1 MAHSESHPTSVVLRI
16 EGVVDPDRVGA
27 LRARVDELRDLATS
41 VVIDLSEA
49 RGVHHLALAML
60 ADDVAKRRAPA
71 VVLRG
76 LCEHHLRMLRYF
88 GKGELVL
95 DAPALRQ
102 QLSVADA

>member
-1 MAHSESHPTSVVLRI
+1 MQSMSDSTSVVLRV
-16 EGVVDPDRVGA
+16 EGVVDPDRVGS
-27 LRARVDELRDLATS
+27 LRERVDELRGVTAC

-71 VVLRG
+71 IVLRG

-88 GKGELVL
+88 GKGELVSEP
-95 DAPALRQ
+95 PARQ
-102 QLSVADA
+102 RLSLADA